1 MDMGIS
7 KSILQASLT
16 FISASEKLSLSFP
29 QSFFTTMWCL
39 TKNTHCC
46 PELCHYHYTTF
57 PLFSALELSPITLVY
72 KWKIMLI
79 INLYM

>member
-29 QSFFTTMWCL
+29 QYFFYHNVVFNI
-39 TKNTHCC
+39 NTHRC

-57 PLFSALELSPITLVY
+57 LLFSSLELSPITLVY

-79 INLYM
+79 INIYM